1 MTPSFRPGEV
11 ISGTGDIIANAQ
23 MKVLRLVVRNLGDR
37 PVQVGSHYHFF
48 EVNRYLDF
56 DRALSFGMRLNV
68 PAGTSI
74 RFEPG
79 MEREVELTEIGGAK
93 KYRGHVGLTE
103 GKTRDQA
110 LEAARE
116 QGFRGA

>member
-11 ISGTGDIIANAQ
+11 IPGKGEIIANTHG
-23 MKVLRLVVRNLGDR
+23 KVVKLVVRNMGDR

-79 MEREVELTEIGGAK
+79 VEREVELTEMGGAK
-93 KYRGHVGLTE
+93 QYRGHSGLAE

-110 LEAARE
+110 LVTARE